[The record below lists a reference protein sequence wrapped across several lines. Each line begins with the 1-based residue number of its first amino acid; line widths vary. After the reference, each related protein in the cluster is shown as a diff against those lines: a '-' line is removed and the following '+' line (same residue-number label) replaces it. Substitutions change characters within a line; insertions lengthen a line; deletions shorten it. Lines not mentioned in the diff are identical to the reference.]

1 MDGFA
6 VVVLVTEGQCS
17 LTFGLNVEK
26 LEFYSRY
33 NSETN
38 IEASIKEQNPFTQT
52 SSAFQV
58 LGLDFLLILKF

>member
-17 LTFGLNVEK
+17 VTFGLKFEK

-38 IEASIKEQNPFTQT
+38 IKASIKAQNPFIHT
-52 SSAFQV
+52 SPAFQV